1 MKTVFRVSHLACV
14 LLLACTVQACAMSP
28 EERAAEST
36 PTALQVRTAL
46 NNNPA
51 VMSSSYRVAA
61 TGTEVHLSGV
71 APTQFEKDQVLAT
84 AKSVPGVTNVVSD
97 IAVDTSPLH

>member
-1 MKTVFRVSHLACV
+1 
-14 LLLACTVQACAMSP
+14 
-28 EERAAEST
+28 
-36 PTALQVRTAL
+36 
-46 NNNPA
+46 
-51 VMSSSYRVAA
+51 
-61 TGTEVHLSGV
+61 VHLSGV